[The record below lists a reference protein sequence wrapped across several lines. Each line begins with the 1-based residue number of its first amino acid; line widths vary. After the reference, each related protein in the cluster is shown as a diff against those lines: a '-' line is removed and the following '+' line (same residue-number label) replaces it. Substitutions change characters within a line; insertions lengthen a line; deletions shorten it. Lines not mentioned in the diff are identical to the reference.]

1 MMTMTDVSL
10 AHAAQDLSEHIS
22 DSQVFK
28 TYIETKTIV
37 QNNAEAQEKIKH
49 FQNLKIKYEEVQRFG
64 KYHPDFR
71 TITAEVREYKR
82 QLDTDPLIAAFKT
95 AEKELHELLSEISLL
110 IANQVSPNIK
120 VPTGNPF
127 FDAQSSCSGGC
138 GSGGSCGCG

>member
-10 AHAAQDLSEHIS
+10 THAAQDLSEHIAES
-22 DSQVFK
+22 DIFLE
-28 TYIETKTIV
+28 YIDTKTQV
-37 QNNAEAQEKIKH
+37 QNSRETQNKLKH
-49 FQNLKIKYEEVQRFG
+49 FQELKVKYEEVQRFG

-71 TITAEVREYKR
+71 TITAEVRAYKR
-82 QLDTDPLIAAFKT
+82 ELDTDPLIASFKQ
-95 AEKELHELLSEISLL
+95 AEKDLHELLSEMSLL